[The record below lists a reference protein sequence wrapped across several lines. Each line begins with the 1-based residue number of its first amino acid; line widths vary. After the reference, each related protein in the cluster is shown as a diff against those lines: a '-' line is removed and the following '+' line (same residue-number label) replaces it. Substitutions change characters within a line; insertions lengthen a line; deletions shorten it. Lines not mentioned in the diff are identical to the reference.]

1 MQDSTPCAYR
11 LDVRPPYQTTLSN
24 ADNFPDWAFQKF
36 NDPYIQGA
44 APYLDQA
51 ISWARE
57 TGLKVW
63 IDLHGAPGSQNGFD
77 NSGHN
82 GTVGWGT
89 GSTVTDTLSV
99 IQQIANKY
107 AQDQYQDVV
116 VAIEVLNEPLATS
129 IAGGLDT
136 VLGYYDNAYGDI
148 RSISDTEVM
157 VHDAFQT
164 GTTFNDVLT
173 TSGGNVVIDHHEY
186 QVFTEELINLSPDVS
201 KLKHQCH
208 SMGRLLKRVQEHVQ
222 YVCSNAVSVPI
233 IAFHPI
239 SISPPY

>member
-1 MQDSTPCAYR
+1 MQGSTPCAYQ
-11 LDVRPPYQTTLSN
+11 LDVRPHDQTTLPN
-24 ADNFPDWAFQKF
+24 ADNYPDWAFQKF

-44 APYLDQA
+44 APYIDQA
-51 ISWARE
+51 ITWARQ

-89 GSTVTDTLSV
+89 GSTVANTLSV

-116 VAIEVLNEPLATS
+116 AAIEVLNEPLATS

-173 TSGGNVVIDHHEY
+173 SSGGNVVIDHHEY

-201 KLKHQCH
+201 KMKH
-208 SMGRLLKRVQEHVQ
+208 
-222 YVCSNAVSVPI
+222 
-233 IAFHPI
+233 
-239 SISPPY
+239 

>member
-11 LDVRPPYQTTLSN
+11 LDVRLSYQTTLQN
-24 ADNFPDWAFQKF
+24 ANNTQTGPFRSSTILMFKGRRFHPPPDQYRTWTIADDVFSA
-36 NDPYIQGA
+36 PYI
-44 APYLDQA
+44 DSA
-51 ISWARE
+51 ISWARQ

-89 GSTVTDTLSV
+89 GSTVSDTLSV

-107 AQDQYQDVV
+107 AQKQYQDVV
-116 VAIEVLNEPLATS
+116 AAIEVLNEPLATS
-129 IAGGLDT
+129 VAGGLNT

-148 RSISDTEVM
+148 RSVSDTEVM

-164 GTTFNDVLT
+164 GSSLNNVLT
-173 TSGGNVVIDHHEY
+173 SSGGNVVIDHHEY

-201 KLKHQCH
+201 KPGH
-208 SMGRLLKRVQEHVQ
+208 
-222 YVCSNAVSVPI
+222 
-233 IAFHPI
+233 
-239 SISPPY
+239 

>member
-1 MQDSTPCAYR
+1 MQGSTPCVYQ
-11 LDVRPPYQTTLSN
+11 LDVRPHYHTILPN
-24 ADNFPDWAFQKF
+24 ADNYPDWAFQKF

-44 APYLDQA
+44 APYIDKA
-51 ISWARE
+51 ISWARQ

-89 GSTVTDTLSV
+89 GSTVANTLSV

-116 VAIEVLNEPLATS
+116 AAIEVLNEPLATS

-173 TSGGNVVIDHHEY
+173 SSGGNVVIDHHEY

-201 KLKHQCH
+201 KLKH
-208 SMGRLLKRVQEHVQ
+208 
-222 YVCSNAVSVPI
+222 
-233 IAFHPI
+233 
-239 SISPPY
+239 

>member
-1 MQDSTPCAYR
+1 MSGPFVRIIRIQRPAFSSNIGTTGYRYLTFKQSQMQDSTPCAYR
-11 LDVRPPYQTTLSN
+11 LDVRLPYPTTLPN
-24 ADNFPDWAFQKF
+24 TDNSPDWAFQKF

-44 APYLDQA
+44 APYIDQA
-51 ISWARE
+51 ISWARQ

-89 GSTVTDTLSV
+89 GSTVADTLSV

-116 VAIEVLNEPLATS
+116 AAIEVLNEPLATS
-129 IAGGLDT
+129 IAGGLNT
-136 VLGYYDNAYGDI
+136 VLGYYDNAYGDV

-157 VHDAFQT
+157 LHDAFQT

-173 TSGGNVVIDHHEY
+173 NSGGNVVIDHHEY

-201 KLKHQCH
+201 KLKH
-208 SMGRLLKRVQEHVQ
+208 
-222 YVCSNAVSVPI
+222 
-233 IAFHPI
+233 
-239 SISPPY
+239 